1 LLVKGHPRCPENL
14 TQERR
19 EQILIQMLEAL
30 EGKESV
36 VFMNM
41 ILKNLKIKGLDE
53 KIVSEAFPNIL
64 D

>member
-1 LLVKGHPRCPENL
+1 
-14 TQERR
+14 
-19 EQILIQMLEAL
+19 MLEAL

>member
-1 LLVKGHPRCPENL
+1 
-14 TQERR
+14 
-19 EQILIQMLEAL
+19 
-30 EGKESV
+30 

-64 D
+64 DWSWKCILVDLDYVNLS